1 MTLPLEE
8 VAGWGHPAAAAVL
21 ANPRGG
27 RPSVVASFG
36 EQTAPFKW
44 ASVTKVLTAMTIWVA
59 WEEGTVTW
67 DDPAG
72 PPGATLSDVLSHAS
86 GLAPDDDRILAAP
99 RTRRIYSNRGIEIAA
114 EHLAARAGI
123 PFEEYL
129 RIGLLEPLEMIGV
142 RLEGSPAHGATGT
155 LEDLI
160 KLATELHAP
169 SLISPQTLDGCVRVS
184 VPGLAGVLPGFGRQA
199 SNDWGLGVEVR
210 DHKKPHWTGERNS
223 PRTFGHFGQSGG
235 FLWIDPEQSLAL
247 ATLSARSF
255 GSWAAEAW
263 PRLSDAVIARYGM
276 S

>member
-1 MTLPLEE
+1 MTPPLEE
-8 VAGWGHPAAAAVL
+8 VAGWGHAAAAAVVSY
-21 ANPRGG
+21 PPGG

-36 EQTAPFKW
+36 DTTAAFRW
-44 ASVTKVLTAMTIWVA
+44 ASVTKVLTAMTVWVA

-67 DDPAG
+67 DEPAG
-72 PPGATLSDVLSHAS
+72 PPGATLADVLSHAS

-99 RTRRIYSNRGIEIAA
+99 RTRRIYSNRGIEVAA

-129 RIGLLEPLEMIGV
+129 RVGLLEPLGIIGV

-160 KLATELHAP
+160 KLASELQAP
-169 SLISPQTLDGCVRVS
+169 SLISPETLDQCVRVS
-184 VPGLAGVLPGFGRQA
+184 VPGLAGVLPGFGPQA
-199 SNDWGLGVEVR
+199 SNDWGLGVELR
-210 DHKKPHWTGERNS
+210 DHKKPHWTGDRNS

-235 FLWIDPEQSLAL
+235 FLWVDPEQRLAL

-263 PRLSDAVIARYGM
+263 PRLSDAVIARYGT